1 VHGRNQRQPGE
12 IAIVTITGE
21 ALAKARHQARM
32 TQQALAE
39 ALGKSERSIAVWE
52 QNGVPAGRE
61 GLVMDVLGQF
71 LRTNDARRP
80 LADFADAEL
89 IAELS
94 RLTVEIARRLGER
107 PQSVSTVVQDGPE
120 SDPSGEIND
129 DPSTSGLR
137 YGNTGK
143 PGRRRTPQE

>member
-1 VHGRNQRQPGE
+1 MSQR
-12 IAIVTITGE
+12 
-21 ALAKARHQARM
+21 K
-32 TQQALAE
+32 LAE
-39 ALGKSERSIAVWE
+39 VLGKSERSIAMWE
-52 QNGVPAGRE
+52 QTGVPAGRE
-61 GLVMDVLGQF
+61 GLVMDVLGDY
-71 LRTNDARRP
+71 LRSNDQQRP

-107 PQSVSTVVQDGPE
+107 PQTVSAVVDDGQQP
-120 SDPSGEIND
+120 DPSGTIND
-129 DPSTSGLR
+129 DPPNSGLR